1 MQLAAKRIIRRLPLI
16 RDWHMFQVLYSQAE
30 LERLE
35 VEMKQM
41 QAEYDR
47 LTAESEDV
55 LEEMRRANPR
65 VSSEL
70 HIRELI
76 RFKASRLKGQIG
88 IRTLTLRDAR
98 KYVE

>member
-1 MQLAAKRIIRRLPLI
+1 MSTKRFFRKLPYI
-16 RDWHMFQVLYSQAE
+16 NNWKMFQVIYSQAE

-35 VEMKQM
+35 SEMKRM

-47 LTAESEDV
+47 LTAEGEDV
-55 LEEMRRANPR
+55 LEETRRANPR
-65 VSSEL
+65 VSSGL

-76 RFKASRLKGQIG
+76 RFKASRLKGQMS
-88 IRTLTLRDAR
+88 IRMLTLEDAR